1 MKKTLLTLAMLAL
14 ALTGVQAGV
23 VINEEN
29 FPDENFRWEME
40 NNADADHDGFLS
52 DEEIAAVNDYF
63 LRLSDVVNFKGIE
76 YFYDGLKHL
85 LIGGLNSPD
94 PYTVTNLDIS
104 KFKVLESIEIS
115 DYPYFTSLDFS
126 KNTTLKS
133 ILLHFLQS
141 LTTVQLPAGLET
153 LRIDGTPN
161 VTSLDLTPCK
171 NSLVQL
177 FLWFGGVKELDLSN
191 YKALTDISV
200 TGNSAEERYPLT
212 SLNVS
217 GCDNLGN
224 VSLDATTIET
234 VTMKDLESLHNLNIS
249 YNEIKTLKVENCP
262 LLSGIECNENDL
274 SSLNI
279 KKCPV
284 LWLLRADNN
293 RMKELI
299 IDESPRLTLI
309 EAANNQLMW
318 LDMSNVEKDVSTEDA
333 TFKVDN
339 QTPYVQAVKI
349 SPTEVGL
356 RVHERLDVSRVLNLR
371 AKGLAMTPKE
381 IFVDGIRYF
390 VFYNNGPD
398 TPNLV
403 GSDCGYEYETKW
415 PYKWIEENSKDNN
428 LPVTLNVASWTKHQ
442 AFLTLSESRVEGK
455 YGEPAPAAPTV
466 TRSQDYDGKIT
477 FSSSDE
483 SVVKVDPDTGVLTV
497 TGAGTAIISVKGA
510 ETDYRLAPAV
520 KTYTVYIEKAT
531 PVIAFPATEINAV
544 YGETVPLNQ
553 LTVTWYEGTVTY
565 ASANEKKATVT
576 AEGVVTTKGAG
587 DVIIKGIAPETRNF
601 KRGEV
606 TYVLHIDRARPA
618 FSFAEAN
625 VTAVLGEAV
634 PENKLTVG
642 LYDGEVTYASS
653 DEAIA
658 MVDANGVVTMK
669 APGQVI
675 ITATGAETENC
686 YEAQKAQYSLTV
698 NDPSGISEIVNGQSA
713 NRKYFDLQGR
723 RIIGSAARKGMYVVD
738 GKKVIVK

>member
-14 ALTGVQAGV
+14 ALTGAKASV
-23 VINEEN
+23 VINSTN
-29 FPDENFRWEME
+29 FPDENFRAQVAE
-40 NNADADHDGFLS
+40 AFDSDGDGTIS
-52 DEEIAAVNDYF
+52 DEEMEANGGHH
-63 LRLSDVVNFKGIE
+63 NFDRVSNLKGIE
-76 YFYDGLKHL
+76 LLTSITELQIINYPDEPGLTTFDYEL
-85 LIGGLNSPD
+85 P
-94 PYTVTNLDIS
+94 NLHW
-104 KFKVLESIEIS
+104 LEFQ
-115 DYPYFTSLDFS
+115 D
-126 KNTTLKS
+126 
-133 ILLHFLQS
+133 QVGS
-141 LTTVQLPAGLET
+141 LTTVDATKCTNLEDFGVIENPAGLST
-153 LRIDGTPN
+153 LKLPSSLKSLNLCYAPLIKTFDPKQFPN
-161 VTSLDLTPCK
+161 LQTMSLLGNTGITDLDFSGHKSIQNISVVGYDKPYQL
-171 NSLVQL
+171 NSLNMVNCP
-177 FLWFGGVKELDLSN
+177 ELTNIDIKVCTIKSLTFKSLPEMLSILVYESDITNMLVDDLSQLGSIEAHN
-191 YKALTDISV
+191 NVLGTLT
-200 TGNSAEERYPLT
+200 
-212 SLNVS
+212 LN
-217 GCDNLGN
+217 NLPAIYGL
-224 VSLDATTIET
+224 SC
-234 VTMKDLESLHNLNIS
+234 ESNKLQ
-249 YNEIKTLKVENCP
+249 T
-262 LLSGIECNENDL
+262 
-274 SSLNI
+274 
-279 KKCPV
+279 
-284 LWLLRADNN
+284 
-293 RMKELI
+293 LI
-299 IDESPRLTLI
+299 IDKCPGMNGINAEHNR
-309 EAANNQLMW
+309 LMW
-318 LDMSNVEKDVSTEDA
+318 LDLQDVKKNGTDENSLKIDDQQPT
-333 TFKVDN
+333 
-339 QTPYVQAVKI
+339 VQAVKI
-349 SPTEVGL
+349 SPTETGL
-356 RVHERLDVSRVLNLR
+356 LVHERFDVSRVLNLR
-371 AKGLAMTPKE
+371 AKGIAQTPRE
-381 IFVDGIRYF
+381 TTVDGIRYF
-390 VFYNNGPD
+390 VFYDNGPD

-415 PYKWIEENSKDNN
+415 PYPWVDGNTKDNN

-606 TYVLHIDRARPA
+606 TYVLHIDKARPA
-618 FSFAEAN
+618 FSFVKAN

-658 MVDANGVVTMK
+658 MVDANGVVTTK

-698 NDPSGISEIVNGQSA
+698 NDPSGIGEIVNGQSA

-723 RIIGSAARKGMYVVD
+723 RIISSAVKKGMYVVD

>member
-14 ALTGVQAGV
+14 ALTGAKASV
-23 VINEEN
+23 VINSTN
-29 FPDENFRWEME
+29 FPDENFRAQVAE
-40 NNADADHDGFLS
+40 AFDSDGDGTIS
-52 DEEIAAVNDYF
+52 DEEMEANGGHH
-63 LRLSDVVNFKGIE
+63 NFDRVSNLKGIE
-76 YFYDGLKHL
+76 LLTSITELQIINYPDEPGLTTFDYEL
-85 LIGGLNSPD
+85 P
-94 PYTVTNLDIS
+94 NLHW
-104 KFKVLESIEIS
+104 LEFQ
-115 DYPYFTSLDFS
+115 D
-126 KNTTLKS
+126 
-133 ILLHFLQS
+133 QVGS
-141 LTTVQLPAGLET
+141 LTTVDATKCTNLEDFGVIENPAGLST
-153 LRIDGTPN
+153 LKLPSSLKSLNLCYAPLIKTFDPKQFPN
-161 VTSLDLTPCK
+161 LQTMSLLGNTGITDLDFSGHKSIQNISVVGYDKPYQL
-171 NSLVQL
+171 NSLNMVNCP
-177 FLWFGGVKELDLSN
+177 ELTNIDIKVCTIKSLTFKSLPEMLSILVYESDITNMLVDDLSQLGSIEAHN
-191 YKALTDISV
+191 NVLGTLT
-200 TGNSAEERYPLT
+200 
-212 SLNVS
+212 LN
-217 GCDNLGN
+217 NLPAIYGL
-224 VSLDATTIET
+224 SC
-234 VTMKDLESLHNLNIS
+234 ESNKLQ
-249 YNEIKTLKVENCP
+249 T
-262 LLSGIECNENDL
+262 
-274 SSLNI
+274 
-279 KKCPV
+279 
-284 LWLLRADNN
+284 
-293 RMKELI
+293 LI
-299 IDESPRLTLI
+299 IDKCPGMNGINAEHNR
-309 EAANNQLMW
+309 LMW
-318 LDMSNVEKDVSTEDA
+318 LDLQDVKKNGTDENSLKIDDQQPT
-333 TFKVDN
+333 
-339 QTPYVQAVKI
+339 VQAVKI
-349 SPTEVGL
+349 SPTETGL
-356 RVHERLDVSRVLNLR
+356 LVHERFDVSRVLNLR
-371 AKGLAMTPKE
+371 AKGIAQTPRE
-381 IFVDGIRYF
+381 TTVDGIRYF

-415 PYKWIEENSKDNN
+415 PYPWVDGNTKDNN

-483 SVVKVDPDTGVLTV
+483 SVVMVDPDTGVLTV

-565 ASANEKKATVT
+565 ASTNEKKATVT

-606 TYVLHIDRARPA
+606 TYVVHIDRARPA

-658 MVDANGVVTMK
+658 TVDANGVVTTK
-669 APGQVI
+669 VLGQVI

-698 NDPSGISEIVNGQSA
+698 TDPSGIGEIVNGQSA

-723 RIIGSAARKGMYVVD
+723 RIISSAVKKGMYVVD

>member
-14 ALTGVQAGV
+14 ALTGAKASV
-23 VINEEN
+23 VINSTN
-29 FPDENFRWEME
+29 FPDENFRAQVAE
-40 NNADADHDGFLS
+40 AFDSDGDGTIS
-52 DEEIAAVNDYF
+52 DEEMEANGGHH
-63 LRLSDVVNFKGIE
+63 NFDRVSNLKGIE
-76 YFYDGLKHL
+76 LLTSITELQIINYPDEPGLTTFDYELPNLHWL
-85 LIGGLNSPD
+85 EFQDQVGCLT
-94 PYTVTNLDIS
+94 TVDATKCTNLED
-104 KFKVLESIEIS
+104 FGVIENPAGLSTLKLPSSLKSLNLCYAPLIKTFDPKQFPNLQTMS
-115 DYPYFTSLDFS
+115 LLGNTGITDLDFS
-126 KNTTLKS
+126 GHKS
-133 ILLHFLQS
+133 IQNISVVGYDKPYQLNSLNMVNCPELTNIDIKVCTIKS
-141 LTTVQLPAGLET
+141 LTFKSLPEMLSILVYESDITNMLVDNLSQLGSIEAHNNVLGTLTLNNLPAIYGLSCE
-153 LRIDGTPN
+153 
-161 VTSLDLTPCK
+161 
-171 NSLVQL
+171 
-177 FLWFGGVKELDLSN
+177 SN
-191 YKALTDISV
+191 KLQT
-200 TGNSAEERYPLT
+200 
-212 SLNVS
+212 
-217 GCDNLGN
+217 
-224 VSLDATTIET
+224 
-234 VTMKDLESLHNLNIS
+234 
-249 YNEIKTLKVENCP
+249 
-262 LLSGIECNENDL
+262 
-274 SSLNI
+274 
-279 KKCPV
+279 
-284 LWLLRADNN
+284 
-293 RMKELI
+293 LI
-299 IDESPRLTLI
+299 IDKCPGMNGINAEHNR
-309 EAANNQLMW
+309 LMW
-318 LDMSNVEKDVSTEDA
+318 LDLQDVKKNGTDENSLKIDDQQPT
-333 TFKVDN
+333 
-339 QTPYVQAVKI
+339 VQAVKI
-349 SPTEVGL
+349 SPTETGL
-356 RVHERLDVSRVLNLR
+356 LVHERFDVSRVLNLR
-371 AKGLAMTPKE
+371 AKGIAQTPRE
-381 IFVDGIRYF
+381 TTVDGIRYF
-390 VFYNNGPD
+390 VFYDNGPD

-415 PYKWIEENSKDNN
+415 PYPWVDGNTKDNN

-606 TYVLHIDRARPA
+606 TYVLHIDKARPA
-618 FSFAEAN
+618 FSFAKAN

-658 MVDANGVVTMK
+658 MVDANGVVTTK

>member
-1 MKKTLLTLAMLAL
+1 MKKTLLILAMLAL
-14 ALTGVQAGV
+14 ALTGAKASV
-23 VINEEN
+23 VINSTN
-29 FPDENFRWEME
+29 FPDENFRAQVAE
-40 NNADADHDGFLS
+40 AFDSDGDGTIS
-52 DEEIAAVNDYF
+52 DEEMEANGGHH
-63 LRLSDVVNFKGIE
+63 NFDRVSNLKGIE
-76 YFYDGLKHL
+76 LLTSITELQIINYPDEPGLTTFDYEL
-85 LIGGLNSPD
+85 P
-94 PYTVTNLDIS
+94 NLHR
-104 KFKVLESIEIS
+104 LEFQ
-115 DYPYFTSLDFS
+115 D
-126 KNTTLKS
+126 
-133 ILLHFLQS
+133 QVGS
-141 LTTVQLPAGLET
+141 LTTVDATKCTNLEDFGVIENPAGLST
-153 LRIDGTPN
+153 LKLPSSLKSLNLCYAPLIKTFDPKQFPN
-161 VTSLDLTPCK
+161 LQTMSLLGNTGITDLDFSGHKSIQNISVVGYDKPYQL
-171 NSLVQL
+171 NSLNMVNCP
-177 FLWFGGVKELDLSN
+177 ELTNIDIKVCTIKSLTFKSLPEMLSILVYESDITNMLVDDLSQLGSIEAHN
-191 YKALTDISV
+191 NVLGTLT
-200 TGNSAEERYPLT
+200 
-212 SLNVS
+212 LN
-217 GCDNLGN
+217 NLPAIYGL
-224 VSLDATTIET
+224 SC
-234 VTMKDLESLHNLNIS
+234 ESNKLQ
-249 YNEIKTLKVENCP
+249 T
-262 LLSGIECNENDL
+262 
-274 SSLNI
+274 
-279 KKCPV
+279 
-284 LWLLRADNN
+284 
-293 RMKELI
+293 LI
-299 IDESPRLTLI
+299 IDKCPGMNGINAEHNR
-309 EAANNQLMW
+309 LMW
-318 LDMSNVEKDVSTEDA
+318 LDLQDVKKNGTDENSLKIDDQQPT
-333 TFKVDN
+333 
-339 QTPYVQAVKI
+339 VQAVKI
-349 SPTEVGL
+349 SPTETGL
-356 RVHERLDVSRVLNLR
+356 LVHERFDVSRVLNLR
-371 AKGLAMTPKE
+371 AKGIAQTPRE
-381 IFVDGIRYF
+381 TTVDGIRYF
-390 VFYNNGPD
+390 VFYDNGPD

-415 PYKWIEENSKDNN
+415 PYPWVDGNTKDNN

-565 ASANEKKATVT
+565 ASTNEKKATVT

-606 TYVLHIDRARPA
+606 TYVVHIDRARPA

-625 VTAVLGEAV
+625 VTAVLGDAV

-658 MVDANGVVTMK
+658 TVDANGVVTTK
-669 APGQVI
+669 VLGQVI

-686 YEAQKAQYSLTV
+686 CEAQKAQYSLTV
-698 NDPSGISEIVNGQSA
+698 TDPSGIGEIVNGQSA

-723 RIIGSAARKGMYVVD
+723 RIISSAVKKGMYVVD

>member
-14 ALTGVQAGV
+14 ALTGAKASV
-23 VINEEN
+23 VINSTN
-29 FPDENFRWEME
+29 FPDENFRAQVAE
-40 NNADADHDGFLS
+40 AFDSDGDGTIS
-52 DEEIAAVNDYF
+52 DEEMEANGGHH
-63 LRLSDVVNFKGIE
+63 NFDRVSNLKGIE
-76 YFYDGLKHL
+76 LLTSITELQIINYPDEPGLTTFDYEL
-85 LIGGLNSPD
+85 P
-94 PYTVTNLDIS
+94 NLHW
-104 KFKVLESIEIS
+104 LEFQ
-115 DYPYFTSLDFS
+115 D
-126 KNTTLKS
+126 
-133 ILLHFLQS
+133 QVGS
-141 LTTVQLPAGLET
+141 LTTVDATKCTNLEDFGVIENPAGLST
-153 LRIDGTPN
+153 LKLPSSLKSLNLCYAPLIKTFDPKQFPN
-161 VTSLDLTPCK
+161 LQTMSLLGNTGITDLDFSGHKSIQNISVVGHDKPYQL
-171 NSLVQL
+171 NSLNMVNCP
-177 FLWFGGVKELDLSN
+177 ELTNIDIKVCTIKSLIFKSLPEMLSILVYESDITNMLVDDLSQLGSIEAHN
-191 YKALTDISV
+191 NVLGTLT
-200 TGNSAEERYPLT
+200 
-212 SLNVS
+212 LN
-217 GCDNLGN
+217 NLPAIYGL
-224 VSLDATTIET
+224 SC
-234 VTMKDLESLHNLNIS
+234 ESNKLQ
-249 YNEIKTLKVENCP
+249 T
-262 LLSGIECNENDL
+262 
-274 SSLNI
+274 
-279 KKCPV
+279 
-284 LWLLRADNN
+284 
-293 RMKELI
+293 LI
-299 IDESPRLTLI
+299 IDKCPGMNGINAEHNR
-309 EAANNQLMW
+309 LMW
-318 LDMSNVEKDVSTEDA
+318 LDLQDVKKNGTDENSLKIDDQQPT
-333 TFKVDN
+333 
-339 QTPYVQAVKI
+339 VQAVKI
-349 SPTEVGL
+349 SPTETGL
-356 RVHERLDVSRVLNLR
+356 LVHERFDVSRVLNLR
-371 AKGLAMTPKE
+371 AKGIAQTPRE
-381 IFVDGIRYF
+381 TTVDGIRYF

-415 PYKWIEENSKDNN
+415 PYPWVDGNTKDNN

-466 TRSQDYDGKIT
+466 TRSQDYDGKIN

-565 ASANEKKATVT
+565 ASTNEKKATVT

-606 TYVLHIDRARPA
+606 TYVVHIDRARPA

-642 LYDGEVTYASS
+642 LYDGEVQYASS

-658 MVDANGVVTMK
+658 TVDANGVVTTK

-698 NDPSGISEIVNGQSA
+698 TDPSGIGEIVNGQSA

-723 RIIGSAARKGMYVVD
+723 RIISSTVKKGMYVVD

>member
-14 ALTGVQAGV
+14 ALTGAKASV
-23 VINEEN
+23 VINSTN
-29 FPDENFRWEME
+29 FPDENFRAQVAE
-40 NNADADHDGFLS
+40 AFDSDGDGTIS
-52 DEEIAAVNDYF
+52 DEEMEANGGHH
-63 LRLSDVVNFKGIE
+63 NFDRVSNLKGIE
-76 YFYDGLKHL
+76 LLTSITELQIINYPDEPGLTTFDYEL
-85 LIGGLNSPD
+85 P
-94 PYTVTNLDIS
+94 NLHW
-104 KFKVLESIEIS
+104 LEFQ
-115 DYPYFTSLDFS
+115 D
-126 KNTTLKS
+126 
-133 ILLHFLQS
+133 QVGS
-141 LTTVQLPAGLET
+141 LTTVDATKCTNLEDFGVIENPAGLST
-153 LRIDGTPN
+153 LKLPSSLKSLNLCYAPLIKTFDPKQFPN
-161 VTSLDLTPCK
+161 LQIMSLLGNTGITDLDFSGHKSIQNISVVGYDKPYQL
-171 NSLVQL
+171 NSLNMVNCP
-177 FLWFGGVKELDLSN
+177 ELTNIDIKVCTIKSLTFKSLPEMLSILVYESDITNMLVDDLSQLGSIEAHN
-191 YKALTDISV
+191 NVLGTLT
-200 TGNSAEERYPLT
+200 
-212 SLNVS
+212 LN
-217 GCDNLGN
+217 NLPAIYGL
-224 VSLDATTIET
+224 SC
-234 VTMKDLESLHNLNIS
+234 ESNKLQ
-249 YNEIKTLKVENCP
+249 T
-262 LLSGIECNENDL
+262 
-274 SSLNI
+274 
-279 KKCPV
+279 
-284 LWLLRADNN
+284 
-293 RMKELI
+293 LI
-299 IDESPRLTLI
+299 IDKCPGMNGINAEHNR
-309 EAANNQLMW
+309 LMW
-318 LDMSNVEKDVSTEDA
+318 LDLQDVKKNGTDENSLKIDDQQPT
-333 TFKVDN
+333 
-339 QTPYVQAVKI
+339 VQAVKI
-349 SPTEVGL
+349 SPTETGL
-356 RVHERLDVSRVLNLR
+356 LVHERFDVSRVLNLR

-390 VFYNNGPD
+390 VFYSNGPD

-415 PYKWIEENSKDNN
+415 PYPWVDGNTKDNN

-576 AEGVVTTKGAG
+576 AEGVVTTLGAG

-606 TYVLHIDRARPA
+606 TYVVHIDRARPA

-658 MVDANGVVTMK
+658 TVDANGMVTTK

-686 YEAQKAQYSLTV
+686 YEAQKAQYLLTV
-698 NDPSGISEIVNGQSA
+698 ADPSGIGEIVNGQSA

-723 RIIGSAARKGMYVVD
+723 RIISSAVKKGMYVVD

>member
-14 ALTGVQAGV
+14 ALTGAKASV
-23 VINEEN
+23 VINSTN
-29 FPDENFRWEME
+29 FPDENFRAQVAE
-40 NNADADHDGFLS
+40 AFDSDGDGTIS
-52 DEEIAAVNDYF
+52 DEEMEANGGHH
-63 LRLSDVVNFKGIE
+63 NFDRVSNLKGIE
-76 YFYDGLKHL
+76 LLTSITELQIINYPGEPGLTTFDYEL
-85 LIGGLNSPD
+85 P
-94 PYTVTNLDIS
+94 NLHW
-104 KFKVLESIEIS
+104 LEFQ
-115 DYPYFTSLDFS
+115 D
-126 KNTTLKS
+126 
-133 ILLHFLQS
+133 QVGS
-141 LTTVQLPAGLET
+141 LTTVDATKCTNLEDFGVIENPAGLST
-153 LRIDGTPN
+153 LKLPSSLKSLNLCYAPLIKTFDPKQFPN
-161 VTSLDLTPCK
+161 LQTMSLLGNTGITDLDFSDHKSIQNISVVGYDKPYQL
-171 NSLVQL
+171 NSLNMVNCP
-177 FLWFGGVKELDLSN
+177 ELTNIDIKVCTIKSLTFKSLPEMLSILVYESDITNMLVDDLSQLGSIEAHN
-191 YKALTDISV
+191 NVLGTLT
-200 TGNSAEERYPLT
+200 
-212 SLNVS
+212 LN
-217 GCDNLGN
+217 NLPAIYGL
-224 VSLDATTIET
+224 SC
-234 VTMKDLESLHNLNIS
+234 ESNKLQ
-249 YNEIKTLKVENCP
+249 T
-262 LLSGIECNENDL
+262 
-274 SSLNI
+274 
-279 KKCPV
+279 
-284 LWLLRADNN
+284 
-293 RMKELI
+293 LI
-299 IDESPRLTLI
+299 IDKCPGMNGINAEHNR
-309 EAANNQLMW
+309 LMW
-318 LDMSNVEKDVSTEDA
+318 LDLQDVKKNGTDENSLKIDDQQPT
-333 TFKVDN
+333 
-339 QTPYVQAVKI
+339 VQAVKI
-349 SPTEVGL
+349 SPTETGL
-356 RVHERLDVSRVLNLR
+356 LVHERFDVSRVLNLR
-371 AKGLAMTPKE
+371 AKGIAQTPRE
-381 IFVDGIRYF
+381 TTVDGIRYF
-390 VFYNNGPD
+390 VFYDNGPD

-415 PYKWIEENSKDNN
+415 PYPWVDGNTKDNN

-565 ASANEKKATVT
+565 ASTNEKKATVT

-606 TYVLHIDRARPA
+606 TYVVHIDRARPA

-658 MVDANGVVTMK
+658 TVDANGVVTTK
-669 APGQVI
+669 VLGQVI

-698 NDPSGISEIVNGQSA
+698 TDPSGIGEIVNGQSA

-723 RIIGSAARKGMYVVD
+723 RIISSAVKKGMYVVD

>member
-14 ALTGVQAGV
+14 ALTGAKASV
-23 VINEEN
+23 VINSTN
-29 FPDENFRWEME
+29 FPDENFRAQVAE
-40 NNADADHDGFLS
+40 AFDSDGDGTIS
-52 DEEIAAVNDYF
+52 DEEMEANGGHH
-63 LRLSDVVNFKGIE
+63 NFDRVSNLKGIE
-76 YFYDGLKHL
+76 LLTSITELQIINYPDEPGLTTFDYEL
-85 LIGGLNSPD
+85 P
-94 PYTVTNLDIS
+94 NLHW
-104 KFKVLESIEIS
+104 LEFQ
-115 DYPYFTSLDFS
+115 D
-126 KNTTLKS
+126 
-133 ILLHFLQS
+133 QVGS
-141 LTTVQLPAGLET
+141 LTTVDATKCTNLEDFGVIENPAGLST
-153 LRIDGTPN
+153 LKLPSSLKSLNLCYAPLIKTFDPKQFPN
-161 VTSLDLTPCK
+161 LQTMSLLGNTGITDLDFSGHKSIQNISVVGYDKPYQL
-171 NSLVQL
+171 NSLNMVNCP
-177 FLWFGGVKELDLSN
+177 ELTNIDIKVCTIKSLTFKSLPEMLSILV
-191 YKALTDISV
+191 YESDITNMLV
-200 TGNSAEERYPLT
+200 
-212 SLNVS
+212 
-217 GCDNLGN
+217 DNLSQLGSIEAHNN
-224 VSLDATTIET
+224 VLGTLTLNNLPAIYGLSC
-234 VTMKDLESLHNLNIS
+234 ESNKLQ
-249 YNEIKTLKVENCP
+249 T
-262 LLSGIECNENDL
+262 
-274 SSLNI
+274 
-279 KKCPV
+279 
-284 LWLLRADNN
+284 
-293 RMKELI
+293 LI
-299 IDESPRLTLI
+299 IDKCPGMNGINAEHNR
-309 EAANNQLMW
+309 LMW
-318 LDMSNVEKDVSTEDA
+318 LDLQDVKKNGTDENSLKIDDQQPT
-333 TFKVDN
+333 
-339 QTPYVQAVKI
+339 VQAVKI
-349 SPTEVGL
+349 SPTETGL
-356 RVHERLDVSRVLNLR
+356 LVHERFDVSRVLNLR

-415 PYKWIEENSKDNN
+415 PYPWVDGNTKDNN

-544 YGETVPLNQ
+544 YGETVPLNL

-606 TYVLHIDRARPA
+606 TYVVHIDRARPA

-658 MVDANGVVTMK
+658 TVDANGVVTTK

-686 YEAQKAQYSLTV
+686 YEAQKAQYLLTV
-698 NDPSGISEIVNGQSA
+698 ADPSGIGEIVNGQSA

-723 RIIGSAARKGMYVVD
+723 RIISSAVKKGMYVVD

>member
-14 ALTGVQAGV
+14 ALTGAKASV
-23 VINEEN
+23 VINSTN
-29 FPDENFRWEME
+29 FPDENFRAQVAE
-40 NNADADHDGFLS
+40 AFDSDGDGTIS
-52 DEEIAAVNDYF
+52 DEEMEANGGHH
-63 LRLSDVVNFKGIE
+63 NFDRVSNLKGIE
-76 YFYDGLKHL
+76 LLTSITELQIINYPGEPGLTTFDYEL
-85 LIGGLNSPD
+85 P
-94 PYTVTNLDIS
+94 NLHW
-104 KFKVLESIEIS
+104 LEFQ
-115 DYPYFTSLDFS
+115 D
-126 KNTTLKS
+126 
-133 ILLHFLQS
+133 QVGS
-141 LTTVQLPAGLET
+141 LTTVDATKCTNLESFGVIENPAGLST
-153 LRIDGTPN
+153 LKLPSSLKSLNLCYAPLIKTFDPKQFPN
-161 VTSLDLTPCK
+161 LQTMSLLGNTGITDLDFSDHKSIQNISVVGYDKPYQL
-171 NSLVQL
+171 NSLNMVNCP
-177 FLWFGGVKELDLSN
+177 ELTNIDIKVCTIKSLTFKSLPEMLSILVYESDITNMLVDDLSQLGSIEAHN
-191 YKALTDISV
+191 NVLGTLT
-200 TGNSAEERYPLT
+200 
-212 SLNVS
+212 LN
-217 GCDNLGN
+217 NLPAIYGL
-224 VSLDATTIET
+224 SC
-234 VTMKDLESLHNLNIS
+234 ESNKLQ
-249 YNEIKTLKVENCP
+249 T
-262 LLSGIECNENDL
+262 
-274 SSLNI
+274 
-279 KKCPV
+279 
-284 LWLLRADNN
+284 
-293 RMKELI
+293 LI
-299 IDESPRLTLI
+299 IDKCPGMNGINAEHNR
-309 EAANNQLMW
+309 LMW
-318 LDMSNVEKDVSTEDA
+318 LDLQDVKKNGTDENSLKIDDQQPT
-333 TFKVDN
+333 
-339 QTPYVQAVKI
+339 VQAVKI
-349 SPTEVGL
+349 SPTETGL
-356 RVHERLDVSRVLNLR
+356 LVHERFDVSRVLNLR
-371 AKGLAMTPKE
+371 AKGIAQTPRE
-381 IFVDGIRYF
+381 TTVDGIRYF
-390 VFYNNGPD
+390 VFYDNGPD

-415 PYKWIEENSKDNN
+415 PYPWVDGNTKDNN

-565 ASANEKKATVT
+565 ASTNEKKATVT

-606 TYVLHIDRARPA
+606 TYVVHIDRARPA

-642 LYDGEVTYASS
+642 LYDGKVTYASS

-658 MVDANGVVTMK
+658 TVDANGVVTTK
-669 APGQVI
+669 VLGQVI

-698 NDPSGISEIVNGQSA
+698 TDPSGIGEIVNGQSA

-723 RIIGSAARKGMYVVD
+723 RIISSAVKKGMYVVD

>member
-14 ALTGVQAGV
+14 ALTGAKASV
-23 VINEEN
+23 VINSTN
-29 FPDENFRWEME
+29 FPDENFRAQVAE
-40 NNADADHDGFLS
+40 AFDSDGDGTIS
-52 DEEIAAVNDYF
+52 DEEMEANGGHH
-63 LRLSDVVNFKGIE
+63 NFDRVSNLKGIE
-76 YFYDGLKHL
+76 LLTSITELQIINYPDEPGLTTFDYEL
-85 LIGGLNSPD
+85 P
-94 PYTVTNLDIS
+94 NLHW
-104 KFKVLESIEIS
+104 LEFQ
-115 DYPYFTSLDFS
+115 D
-126 KNTTLKS
+126 
-133 ILLHFLQS
+133 QVGS
-141 LTTVQLPAGLET
+141 LTTVDATKCTNLEDFGVIENPAGLST
-153 LRIDGTPN
+153 LKLPSSLKSLNLCYAPLIKTFDPKQFPN
-161 VTSLDLTPCK
+161 LQTMSLLGNTGITDLDFSGHKSIQNISVVGYDKPYQL
-171 NSLVQL
+171 NSLNMV
-177 FLWFGGVKELDLSN
+177 
-191 YKALTDISV
+191 
-200 TGNSAEERYPLT
+200 
-212 SLNVS
+212 
-217 GCDNLGN
+217 
-224 VSLDATTIET
+224 
-234 VTMKDLESLHNLNIS
+234 
-249 YNEIKTLKVENCP
+249 NCP
-262 LLSGIECNENDL
+262 ELTNIDIKVCTIKSLTFKSLPEMLSILVYESDITNMLVDDLLQLGSIEAHNNVLGTLTLNNLPAIYGL
-274 SSLNI
+274 SCESNKLQT
-279 KKCPV
+279 
-284 LWLLRADNN
+284 
-293 RMKELI
+293 LI
-299 IDESPRLTLI
+299 IDKCPGMNGINAEHNR
-309 EAANNQLMW
+309 LMW
-318 LDMSNVEKDVSTEDA
+318 LDLQDVKKNGTDENSLKIDDQQPT
-333 TFKVDN
+333 
-339 QTPYVQAVKI
+339 VQAVKI
-349 SPTEVGL
+349 SPTETGL
-356 RVHERLDVSRVLNLR
+356 LVHERFDVSRVLNLR
-371 AKGLAMTPKE
+371 AKGIAQTPRE
-381 IFVDGIRYF
+381 TTVDGIRYF
-390 VFYNNGPD
+390 VFYDNGPD

-415 PYKWIEENSKDNN
+415 PYPWVDGNTKDNN

-565 ASANEKKATVT
+565 ASTNEKKATVT

-606 TYVLHIDRARPA
+606 TYVVHIDRARPA

-642 LYDGEVTYASS
+642 LYDGKVTYASS

-658 MVDANGVVTMK
+658 TVDANGVVTTK
-669 APGQVI
+669 VLGQVI

-698 NDPSGISEIVNGQSA
+698 TDPSGIGEIVNGQSA

-723 RIIGSAARKGMYVVD
+723 RIISSAVKKGMYVVD